1 MFVYGGILI
10 NSTHSPLTPSI
21 VLLMK
26 KNIFQ
31 LCALALLSFGAFSC
45 EKDYGDN
52 LGPVQDS
59 VADIPVTVTNADA
72 FERYPVVNTSVAG
85 GGNITITMQIPA
97 GSGNI
102 REISKVAT
110 GPFATITL
118 TNLNST
124 APITALNAPG
134 NGSNTITFTTT
145 LANYIAYRNSQGTP
159 ANFGPANTTTT
170 PNSIPVP
177 STTATATDIQFY
189 FRLTLEDGR
198 TIVPLP
204 VRVRVQP

>member
-1 MFVYGGILI
+1 
-10 NSTHSPLTPSI
+10 
-21 VLLMK
+21 MK
-26 KNIFQ
+26 RNIFKIY
-31 LCALALLSFGAFSC
+31 ALALLSFGAFSC

-52 LGPVQDS
+52 LGPVEDS
-59 VADIPVTVTNADA
+59 IAAIPVTVTNADA

-85 GGNITITMQIPA
+85 GGNITITMEIPA
-97 GSGNI
+97 SAGAI

-124 APITALNAPG
+124 AAITALNSRIVNGTRTVTPIVG
-134 NGSNTITFTTT
+134 NGSNSITFTTT
-145 LANYIAYRNSQGTP
+145 LADYLAYRNSQGTP
-159 ANFGPANTTTT
+159 ANFGPAGPPATTGGPGTL
-170 PNSIPVP
+170 PVP
-177 STTATATDIQFY
+177 SATATPTDIQFY
-189 FRLTLEDGR
+189 FRLTLEDGS

>member
-1 MFVYGGILI
+1 
-10 NSTHSPLTPSI
+10 
-21 VLLMK
+21 MK
-26 KNIFQ
+26 RNIFKI
-31 LCALALLSFGAFSC
+31 CALTLLSFGTFSC

-52 LGPVQDS
+52 LGPLQDS

-102 REISKVAT
+102 REITKVAT

-124 APITALNAPG
+124 AAITALNSRVVNGTRVVTPIPG

-145 LANYIAYRNSQGTP
+145 LNDYLAYRNSQGSTTVQ
-159 ANFGPANTTTT
+159 ATFGPANTTTT
-170 PNSIPVP
+170 PASLPVP

-189 FRLTLEDGR
+189 FRLTLDDG
-198 TIVPLP
+198 TTLVPLP

>member
-1 MFVYGGILI
+1 
-10 NSTHSPLTPSI
+10 
-21 VLLMK
+21 MK
-26 KNIFQ
+26 RNIFKI
-31 LCALALLSFGAFSC
+31 CALALFSFGALSC
-45 EKDYGDN
+45 EKEYDN
-52 LGPVQDS
+52 LGPLQDS

-72 FERYPVVNTSVAG
+72 FERYPVVNTSIAG

-102 REISKVAT
+102 REITKVAT

-124 APITALNAPG
+124 AAITALNSRVVNGTRVITPISG

-145 LANYIAYRNSQGTP
+145 LNDYLAYRNSQGNATVQ
-159 ANFGPANTTTT
+159 ATFGPANTTTT
-170 PNSIPVP
+170 PASLPVP